1 MFLINKLPTYDES
14 TGFLSTVKQKARS
27 LCEAIGRLVAG
38 SETEHG
44 TSARE
49 IEDLVDDVLGRSNS
63 LLNLFSDDIASYA
76 HDLRDY
82 NQKYFGSGG
91 FRSDADDFLMHGF
104 SNTWTS
110 TTYTVPNTTRQ
121 KKPINEYAIG
131 KIKQSARKDWKLAL
145 LDVLFVNDLCIL
157 FNHDGHQIDRADSS
171 ALMEACR
178 LIGIPECEFPLDKTE
193 LEDAVSLR
201 NTTMYYNLVHLLF
214 SDSEWEDIK
223 EYSAKLDAF
232 VQQADDLCRIWAYAS
247 RKFCGAEHL
256 VPVAKL
262 SDLISARDEQTFGS
276 MDELAKATGA
286 DILLEAYFS
295 GVPADDIIA

>member
-1 MFLINKLPTYDES
+1 MFLINKLPAYDES
-14 TGFLSTVKQKARS
+14 TGFLGTVKQKARS
-27 LCEAIGRLVAG
+27 LREAIGGLVAG
-38 SETEHG
+38 SETEHE
-44 TSARE
+44 TSAQE
-49 IEDLVDDVLGRSNS
+49 IEDRVDDVLGRSNS
-63 LLNLFSDDIASYA
+63 LLNSFSDDIASYA

-82 NQKYFGSGG
+82 EQKYFGGGG
-91 FRSDADDFLMHGF
+91 FRSEVDDFLMRGF
-104 SNTWTS
+104 SSTWTS
-110 TTYTVPNTTRQ
+110 TTYAVPNTTRQ
-121 KKPINEYAIG
+121 KKPIRGYTLE
-131 KIKQSARKDWKLAL
+131 KIKQTARKDWRQAL
-145 LDVLFVNDLCIL
+145 LDALLVKELCIL
-157 FNHDGHQIDRADSS
+157 FNHDEQQIDKADSDV
-171 ALMEACR
+171 LREACL

-201 NTTMYYNLVHLLF
+201 NITMLYLTRSF
-214 SDSEWEDIK
+214 IPDSEWKDVS

-232 VQQADDLCRIWAYAS
+232 AQQADDLCRIWAYAS